1 MRNIYIY
8 KNENESQVEHFFEN
22 ADVKLKNKFKSI
34 LTYISNEKNPLC
46 EPYVK
51 HIAISKYKELYELRV
66 KASGEMSRLIF
77 TLSGDDIVLLYAF
90 KKKCDRDNEK
100 AFERAFKMSKLNEE
114 LAEVCI

>member
-1 MRNIYIY
+1 MRKIFITPNVKVFMEQADGKTRSKINSVLLYLTDD
-8 KNENESQVEHFFEN
+8 KNH
-22 ADVKLKNKFKSI
+22 LR
-34 LTYISNEKNPLC
+34 

-51 HIAISKYKELYELRV
+51 HIAMSKYKELYELRV

-77 TLSGDDIVLLYAF
+77 TLSDDDIILLYAF

>member
-1 MRNIYIY
+1 MRKIFITPNV
-8 KNENESQVEHFFEN
+8 KDFMKQ
-22 ADVKLKNKFKSI
+22 ADDKTRAKINSVLLY
-34 LTYISNEKNPLC
+34 LTDDKNPLR

-51 HIAISKYKELYELRV
+51 HIATAKYKELYELRV

>member
-1 MRNIYIY
+1 MRKIFITPNV
-8 KNENESQVEHFFEN
+8 KAFMDQ
-22 ADVKLKNKFKSI
+22 ADDKTRAKINSVLLY
-34 LTYISNEKNPLC
+34 LTDDKNPLR

-51 HIAISKYKELYELRV
+51 HIATAKYKELYELRV

>member
-1 MRNIYIY
+1 MRKI
-8 KNENESQVEHFFEN
+8 FA
-22 ADVKLKNKFKSI
+22 ADNVKDFLELADGKTRAKINSVLLY
-34 LTYISNEKNPLC
+34 LTDDKNPLR

-77 TLSGDDIVLLYAF
+77 TLSGDDVVLLYAF

-100 AFERAFKMSKLNEE
+100 AFERAFKMSKICEE
-114 LAEVCI
+114 LTEVCI